1 MNVFFRVRFDFN
13 FSGSGRVRAELRRV
27 GSGSGQTLAGR
38 VGRGSDFGG
47 SGRARVKIKTSGRV
61 RVRKVEPAQDSIVY
75 LLVFLVKYIRYS
87 VIIFTIQLCMNI
99 FYLLSE

>member
-1 MNVFFRVRFDFN
+1 MNVFFRVGFDFN

-61 RVRKVEPAQDSIVY
+61 RVRKVEPAQDSNVY
-75 LLVFLVKYIRYS
+75 QCLQNLFLLNYLV
-87 VIIFTIQLCMNI
+87 VI
-99 FYLLSE
+99 